1 MIRDLLCCLF
11 GVSVGALISMFI
23 ETNRSVNYLN
33 KLRHIEQENKLL
45 LSKNKKLYDD
55 NCILRAKNY
64 EYEVMFPALIASNT
78 KNPEDSSDSLDS

>member
-1 MIRDLLCCLF
+1 MIRDLLCGLF
-11 GVSVGALISMFI
+11 GISVGALISMFI

-33 KLRHIEQENKLL
+33 KLRHIEQENKIL

-64 EYEVMFPALIASNT
+64 EYEIMFPALISSNT
-78 KNPEDSSDSLDS
+78 RNTEDSSDNFDS